1 MPAHR
6 INYFLKTPSDAP
18 SWLDEVRQ
26 LNKLQQTFS
35 GLVPPPLARAC
46 TVGQYAR
53 GTMLIYA
60 DNGAIAAKLKQLTPR
75 LLLDFWKTGLE
86 VSVIRVEV
94 QVRPSRP
101 EAPPICSRMSPAG
114 LKSLESLASE
124 LPESPLREALD
135 RLLKHHRALPKPP
148 K

>member
-6 INYFLKTPSDAP
+6 IDYFLKTPSGAS
-18 SWLDEVRQ
+18 SWLDQARQ
-26 LNKLQQTFS
+26 LDKLQRAFS
-35 GLVPPPLARAC
+35 KLVPPQLAKAC
-46 TVGQYAR
+46 AVGRHTQGA
-53 GTMLIYA
+53 MLIYA

-75 LLLDFWKTGLE
+75 LLVDFRKTGLE

-94 QVRPSRP
+94 QVRPARP
-101 EAPPICSRMSPAG
+101 ETPPIGSRISPAG

-135 RLLKHHRALPKPP
+135 RLLKHHRSIT
-148 K
+148 

>member
-6 INYFLKTPSDAP
+6 IDYFLKTPSGAS
-18 SWLDEVRQ
+18 SWLAQARQ
-26 LNKLQQTFS
+26 LNELQRAFSKLA
-35 GLVPPPLARAC
+35 PPQLAKAC
-46 TVGQYAR
+46 TVGQHTQGA
-53 GTMLIYA
+53 MLIYA

-75 LLLDFWKTGLE
+75 LLLDFRKAGFE

-94 QVRPSRP
+94 QVRPARP
-101 EAPPICSRMSPAG
+101 ETPPIGSRISPAG
-114 LKSLESLASE
+114 LKSLESLASK

-135 RLLKHHRALPKPP
+135 RLLKHHWALPKPP